1 MSPQMIGQNQDLPVD
16 NTFSLAVAVL
26 QDRISRLPQP
36 DRDDLMELMPDLLSG
51 APEDQAAARV
61 AVAEILNQQPA
72 QVVAYPLP
80 ESADAELDG
89 WLKFVS
95 SRIREERE
103 KAGLTQVQ
111 LAAKAGIPQPHLS
124 KLENGVHSPT
134 SMTLEKLATALGI
147 SVSTFDPSAA

>member
-1 MSPQMIGQNQDLPVD
+1 MSAQMLGQNQDIPVD
-16 NTFSLAVAVL
+16 NTFALAVAVL

-51 APEDQAAARV
+51 TPEDQAAARV
-61 AVAEILNQQPA
+61 AVAEILHQKP
-72 QVVAYPLP
+72 VKIVPCPLP
-80 ESADAELDG
+80 EPADTELDG

-134 SMTLEKLATALGI
+134 SMTLEKIANALG
-147 SVSTFDPSAA
+147 VPLSTLDPSS